1 MSDERRFRGRAPW
14 DDHEHPHGRPPW
26 WPEGE
31 PFPPS
36 GEHWSE
42 MRRRFVR
49 RVGFAFI
56 GILVFVL
63 VAGWIAGGAFG
74 AWHGPAGSRGP
85 FPGVLFLIAYVAI
98 GVFVFG
104 RVFRRTT
111 RPIGDVMDAAGRV
124 REGDL
129 SARAPEYG
137 PREMRELARTFNA
150 MAERL
155 EGDEAKRRDLL
166 ADVTHELR
174 TPLAVIRGRVEGLR
188 DGLYDGDEHLALI
201 EEETKVMARL
211 LDDLQ
216 LLSNAEAGA
225 LRLHRERTAPG
236 DLVAAALAAHGA
248 SATAAGV
255 SLSSSVE
262 PSLPH
267 VDVDAVRIGEV
278 LSNLL
283 TNAIR
288 HTPRGGS
295 VTVSA
300 GREGNVVAFAV
311 RDTGEGIPTEDLER
325 VFDRFSRSSDSGG
338 SGLGLAS
345 ARSLVR
351 AHGGE
356 VTAANAPD
364 GGAILR
370 FTLPASD

>member
-1 MSDERRFRGRAPW
+1 MLDPRRAGPRPW
-14 DDHEHPHGRPPW
+14 DDHEHPRGRPPW
-26 WPEGE
+26 WPDNE

-36 GEHWSE
+36 GEHWSQ
-42 MRRRFVR
+42 MRRRFAR
-49 RVGFAFI
+49 RI
-56 GILVFVL
+56 GLALLAVVVFVV
-63 VAGWIAGGAFG
+63 VASWIAGAAFG
-74 AWHGPAGSRGP
+74 NWHDRAGARGP
-85 FPGVLFLIAYVAI
+85 FPGVLFLVGFVVL
-98 GVFVFG
+98 GVVVFG

-129 SARAPEYG
+129 SSRAPEYG
-137 PREMRELARTFNA
+137 PREVRELARTFNA
-150 MAERL
+150 MVERL
-155 EGDEAKRRDLL
+155 EGDETRRRNLL

-201 EEETKVMARL
+201 EEETVVMARL

-225 LRLHRERTAPG
+225 LRLHRERTAPA
-236 DLVAAALAAHGA
+236 DLVASAVAAHGPPA
-248 SATAAGV
+248 STAGLR
-255 SLSSSVE
+255 LSTDVE
-262 PSLPH
+262 PSLPL

-283 TNAIR
+283 TNAVR
-288 HTPRGGS
+288 HTPSGGS

-300 GREGNVVAFAV
+300 RHQDGAVVFAV
-311 RDTGEGIPTEDLER
+311 SDTGSGIASDALEH
-325 VFDRFSRSSDSGG
+325 VFDRLARSSDSGG
-338 SGLGLAS
+338 SGLGLAI

-356 VTAANAPD
+356 ISATSSPD
-364 GGAILR
+364 GGSTFR
-370 FTLPASD
+370 FTLPAP

>member
-1 MSDERRFRGRAPW
+1 MFDPRRAGPRPW
-14 DDHEHPHGRPPW
+14 DDHEHPHDRPPW
-26 WPEGE
+26 WPENE

-36 GEHWSE
+36 GEHWSQ

-49 RVGFAFI
+49 RI
-56 GILVFVL
+56 GLALLAVVVFLV
-63 VAGWIAGGAFG
+63 VAGWIAGAAFG
-74 AWHGPAGSRGP
+74 NWHDRSGGRGP
-85 FPGVLFLIAYVAI
+85 FPGVLFLVAFVVL
-98 GVFVFG
+98 GVVVFT

-137 PREMRELARTFNA
+137 PREVRELARTFNA

-155 EGDEAKRRDLL
+155 EGDETRRRNLL

-174 TPLAVIRGRVEGLR
+174 TPLAVIRARVEGLR

-201 EEETKVMARL
+201 EEETRVMARL

-225 LRLHRERTAPG
+225 LRLHRERTAPA
-236 DLVAAALAAHGA
+236 DLVDSAVAAHGP
-248 SATAAGV
+248 SATSAGV
-255 SLSSSVE
+255 SLSSDVE
-262 PSLPH
+262 PSLPL

-288 HTPRGGS
+288 HTPSGGA
-295 VTVSA
+295 VLVSA
-300 GREGNVVAFAV
+300 GRDGAAVAFAV
-311 RDTGEGIPTEDLER
+311 SDTGSGIPTEDLER
-325 VFDRFSRSSDSGG
+325 VFDRFARSPDSGG
-338 SGLGLAS
+338 SGLGLAI

-356 VTAANAPD
+356 ISATSSPD
-364 GGAILR
+364 GGSTFR
-370 FTLPASD
+370 FTLPAA

>member
-1 MSDERRFRGRAPW
+1 MGDGHRPWGGR
-14 DDHEHPHGRPPW
+14 EHPHGRPPW

-49 RVGFAFI
+49 RVGLAFLAI
-56 GILVFVL
+56 VVFVL
-63 VAGWIAGGAFG
+63 VVGWLAGGAFG
-74 AWHGPAGSRGP
+74 GWERPAGGRGP
-85 FPGVLFLIAYVAI
+85 FPGVLFLLAFVAI
-98 GVFVFG
+98 GVAVFG
-104 RVFRRTT
+104 RLFRRTT

-155 EGDEAKRRDLL
+155 EGDEARRRELL

-188 DGLYDGDEHLALI
+188 DGLYEGDEHLALI
-201 EEETKVMARL
+201 EEETKVLARL

-216 LLSNAEAGA
+216 LLSNADAGA
-225 LRLHRERTAPG
+225 LRLHRELTAPG
-236 DLVAAALAAHGA
+236 ELVDAAVAAHGPD
-248 SATAAGV
+248 ATAAGV
-255 SLSSSVE
+255 ELRRDFE
-262 PSLPH
+262 PSLPL
-267 VDVDAVRIGEV
+267 VDVDAVRVGEV

-283 TNAIR
+283 TNALR
-288 HTPRGGS
+288 HTPPGGS
-295 VTVSA
+295 VTVAAARDGGGVAFSVTDTGTGIAPEELDRVFERFARSA
-300 GREGNVVAFAV
+300 GSA
-311 RDTGEGIPTEDLER
+311 
-325 VFDRFSRSSDSGG
+325 G
-338 SGLGLAS
+338 SGLGLAI

-356 VTAANAPD
+356 ISVSSEP
-364 GGAILR
+364 GRGATFR
-370 FTLPASD
+370 FTLPAA